1 MRERVD
7 FDVAQINGP
16 SNIEDCTAI
25 AQLKSII
32 ARAAHVMAEAQPRT
46 AAAAELPRKQGDGTA
61 AADAPEPPAIVEA
74 ADSSKDEEIGPVLP
88 PRPEIGT
95 VRAHAAARA
104 AGRAAPRAARGP
116 RTLLAPRTPPAA
128 HPTTRAAQREPGAAH

>member
-25 AQLKSII
+25 ALLKSII
-32 ARAAHVMAEAQPRT
+32 VARAAHVMAEAQART

-61 AADAPEPPAIVEA
+61 AADAPEPPAVVEA
-74 ADSSKDEEIGPVLP
+74 ADSKDEEIGTVP

-95 VRAHAAARA
+95 VRGRCRA
-104 AGRAAPRAARGP
+104 PFGSPDETASLCC
-116 RTLLAPRTPPAA
+116 TLFEPPA
-128 HPTTRAAQREPGAAH
+128 RRRNDNS